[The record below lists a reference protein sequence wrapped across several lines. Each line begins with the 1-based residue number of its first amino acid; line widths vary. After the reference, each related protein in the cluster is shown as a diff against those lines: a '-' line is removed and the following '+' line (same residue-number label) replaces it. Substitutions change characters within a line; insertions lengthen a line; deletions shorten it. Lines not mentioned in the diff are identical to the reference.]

1 VPEPKLARLVGE
13 AAKTAWGLIMRTI
26 PIAAAAV
33 LVMLAGAVYAG
44 LPTTPDQRTVLAQ
57 ASPPA
62 PAPRATAVNPLA
74 KGEVS
79 TIEGTLVY
87 GDDGKLGYVSV
98 ALSDPQT
105 KKIDRLVVTAGGVL
119 GIGGHRVAI
128 PVDRFKWEAGKG
140 AFRLETTMAS
150 LKAMPPWVEDA
161 DTATGSS
168 QPPRT
173 EKPAAGAGDGEKTSK

>member
-1 VPEPKLARLVGE
+1 
-13 AAKTAWGLIMRTI
+13 MRTI

-33 LVMLAGAVYAG
+33 LVMLASAASAG
-44 LPTTPDQRTVLAQ
+44 LPTMPDRPGALAQ
-57 ASPPA
+57 ATPQA
-62 PAPRATAVNPLA
+62 PLTREPAVNPLA
-74 KGEVS
+74 KGDVS
-79 TIEGTLVY
+79 SIEGTLVY

-98 ALSDPQT
+98 ALTNPQT

-128 PVDRFKWEAGKG
+128 PVDQFRWEADKG

-150 LKAMPPWVEDA
+150 LKAMPPWVEGA

-168 QPPRT
+168 QPPPT
-173 EKPAAGAGDGEKTSK
+173 EKPSTGAGGENTSR